1 MLTSLDET
9 LFHQGPVPFE
19 QALVSDHR
27 FYDRYV
33 FTAVRA
39 DGQVG
44 LVTGMA
50 VYKNLNVMDGFVA
63 AQVGGVRQRNL
74 RLSRPLRPIAT
85 EHELGPL
92 RTEFCEAFKTLRL
105 VCERNEHGDSFDL
118 TFRGFLPPHLEAHH
132 FGRVDGRVH
141 TDYWRFSQIGWT
153 SGSALV
159 AGRQYAVE
167 RWFSWRDHS
176 WGLRPGVGGF
186 EPFTGTRAAGGLPSS
201 IRAGGLGILVIY
213 LGFATENFGG
223 VFQLQEDENGR
234 RLYLDGSIGS
244 ADGAVHEI
252 VEVEHEISFIPG
264 TRLFDRM
271 RLQLTASDARQW
283 HIEVESIGR
292 AWVFKGL
299 GYDSGFNDEK
309 GMGVWRGDA
318 LTVESDVYDVSDV
331 EEVILPDGRR
341 LRPRHREQPV
351 RVQVNGEAGQ
361 GHFPIIVIGRNRRY
375 GLS

>member
-1 MLTSLDET
+1 MLTGLDET
-9 LFHQGPVPFE
+9 LLHQGPAPFDE
-19 QALVSDHR
+19 ALVSDHR

-39 DGQVG
+39 DGQAG
-44 LVTGMA
+44 IVTGMA
-50 VYKNLNVMDGFVA
+50 VYKNLNVMDGYVA
-63 AQVGGVRQRNL
+63 TQVGGRQQRNM
-74 RLSRPLRPIAT
+74 RLSRPLRPIGAG
-85 EHELGPL
+85 HELGPL
-92 RTEFCEAFKTLRL
+92 RTEFVEPFRTARFICA
-105 VCERNEHGDSFDL
+105 RNEHGDSFDL
-118 TFRGFLPPHLEAHH
+118 TFRAFLPPHLETHH

-141 TDYWRFSQIGWT
+141 TDYWRFSQVGWT

-159 AGRQYAVE
+159 EGKVYSVE

-186 EPFTGTRAAGGLPSS
+186 EPFTGTRAGGGLPSS

-213 LGFATENFGG
+213 LGFATENYGG

-234 RLYLDGSIGS
+234 RLYLDGSLGS
-244 ADGAVHEI
+244 SDGGPWEI
-252 VEVEHEISFIPG
+252 VAAEHEISFIPG

-271 RLQLTASDARQW
+271 QLRLSTSDGRKW
-283 HIEVESIGR
+283 DIEVEAIGR

-318 LTVESDVYDVSDV
+318 LTVESDTYDLSDV
-331 EEVILPDGRR
+331 EEVLMPDGRR

-351 RVQVNGEAGQ
+351 RVKVNGEVGQ
-361 GHFPIIVIGRNRRY
+361 GHFPIIAIGRNKRY
-375 GLS
+375 GLD